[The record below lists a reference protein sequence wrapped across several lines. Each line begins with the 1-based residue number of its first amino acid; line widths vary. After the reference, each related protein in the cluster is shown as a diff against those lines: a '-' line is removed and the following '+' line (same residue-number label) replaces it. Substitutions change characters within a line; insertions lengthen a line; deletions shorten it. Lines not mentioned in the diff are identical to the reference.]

1 MGADR
6 ADADLMRIDQNTEGC
21 RRGAQIGALPP
32 GRDLSGAVVSVVIP
46 TYNSAAFVADA
57 IDSILAQ
64 TRPADEII
72 VVDDGGTDDTEQVC
86 DRYGEAVRYI
96 RHGENRFASAAR
108 NTGFEASTGDWLAFL
123 DADDIWDS
131 EKLELQL
138 AALEQQPEADFAV
151 TAALAYSNADET
163 YHLFRY
169 DGPLDPAKMRARLLI
184 RNILSGICSS
194 VLVRREALASV
205 GGFATCKG
213 CEDRR
218 LAIDLLER
226 HRAVLLDMPL
236 VRQRPG
242 PAQFTNPER
251 VRVEMLSLIED
262 YKPLF
267 ALLDRTGILKRRAL
281 ARVHERSGMH
291 YLEKGELRPAAG
303 DLARAALLWPLMANP
318 WRVLINAC
326 LGRLRRGP
334 RHAASN
340 TGAASA
346 QCLAK

>member
-1 MGADR
+1 MSVNHNAGKRHRDEHENSPAP
-6 ADADLMRIDQNTEGC
+6 A
-21 RRGAQIGALPP
+21 
-32 GRDLSGAVVSVVIP
+32 RDLSGAFVSVIIP
-46 TYNSAAFVADA
+46 TYNSASILPDA

-72 VVDDGGTDDTEQVC
+72 VVDDGSTDDTEGVC
-86 DRYGEAVRYI
+86 SRYGGNVRYL
-96 RHGENRFASAAR
+96 RHAENRFAPAAR
-108 NTGFEASTGDWLAFL
+108 NTGIEASTGDWLAFL
-123 DADDIWDS
+123 DADDVWDS

-138 AALEQQPEADFAV
+138 AALEQRPEADFAV
-151 TAALAYSNADET
+151 AAALTWSAADQS
-163 YHLFRY
+163 YHLCLY
-169 DGPLDPAKMRARLLI
+169 DGPLDPAVMRARLLI

-194 VLVRREALASV
+194 ILVHRDALASV
-205 GGFATCKG
+205 GGFATCGG

-218 LAIDLLER
+218 LAIDLLEG

-242 PAQFTNPER
+242 PAQFTDPQR

-262 YKPLF
+262 YGSLF
-267 ALLDRTGILKRRAL
+267 ARLDGTGILRRRAL

-291 YLEKGELRPAAG
+291 YLEKGEMGAAAG
-303 DLARAALLWPLMANP
+303 DLARAVLLWPLMANP

-334 RHAASN
+334 HPHAPDS
-340 TGAASA
+340 TTERSA
-346 QCLAK
+346 QCPAK